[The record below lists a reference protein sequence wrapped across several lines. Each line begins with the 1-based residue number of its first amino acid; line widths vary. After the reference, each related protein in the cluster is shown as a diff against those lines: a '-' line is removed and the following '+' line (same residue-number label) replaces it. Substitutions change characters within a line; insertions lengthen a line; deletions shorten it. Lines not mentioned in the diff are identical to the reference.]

1 MVEIINKD
9 FVGVELQ
16 ASFRRSHSRGRISGR
31 HFSRGH
37 FSKILPRWRNGAQM
51 GKKLLAVGFLGE
63 PIGLFVD
70 NMENRI

>member
-1 MVEIINKD
+1 MISEPEIFFLGSVLIPNMYE
-9 FVGVELQ
+9 G
-16 ASFRRSHSRGRISGR
+16 
-31 HFSRGH
+31 FSRVH